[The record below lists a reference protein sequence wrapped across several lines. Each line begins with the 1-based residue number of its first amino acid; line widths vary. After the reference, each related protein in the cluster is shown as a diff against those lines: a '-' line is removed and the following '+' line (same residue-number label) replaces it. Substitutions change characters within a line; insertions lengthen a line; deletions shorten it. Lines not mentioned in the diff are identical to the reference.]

1 MTGQDKQDTADNR
14 EPLSGQSKD
23 KGRKSRPKKPADR
36 WLDAVIAPYQD
47 QLKRK
52 ARLETLSGVLAIGQA
67 GFLAFG
73 VGALIEGGV
82 GFAGLVPYL
91 IGLIAMIVARVVLS
105 YLAGKLGHSI
115 SADLRFSLRQ
125 KLAGLLA
132 GQSVLDIERRSAGE
146 VAALASDVIENL
158 DPYTSR
164 YLSLRLQLSV
174 IPIAIFIAVALFS
187 WAAALVLLLCGPL
200 IPVFMAIVGI
210 RAKKASDKQVAA
222 LSTMS
227 SRFLD
232 RLQGMTTLRLFGA
245 VGRTRS
251 LFDGIATDYRKATMK
266 VLRIAF
272 LSSAAL
278 ELFSA
283 LGIALIAIYVGY
295 HYLGFTAFGSYGMP
309 ISLASGLFMLLL
321 APEFFTPLRDFA
333 AAYHDRASAQS
344 SAERLMQLL
353 GFDNLQQS
361 DEHNSAPHK
370 EAAHID
376 GEARPIDHIAFEGCS
391 FGYEGGR
398 DAVLC
403 DITLQIA
410 KGNRIAILGRS
421 GSGKSTLLSALCG
434 LLSPLDGRLLFNGQA
449 VADPEQWPLWRQS
462 IGWIGQRPHIFHGSL
477 LMNARLA
484 QPSASREEVKA
495 ALSKAHADQFVAQ
508 LPRDL
513 LTKLGE
519 TGFGISGGQVR
530 RLAIA
535 RAALSSSSLIL
546 CDEPTADLDADT
558 AKLVTDS
565 LLDMA
570 KDRILIIATHD
581 RDVAEVCDHIYF
593 VKDGHLREIEASELA
608 DMDTLLSYDES
619 QSKEAGS

>member
-1 MTGQDKQDTADNR
+1 
-14 EPLSGQSKD
+14 
-23 KGRKSRPKKPADR
+23 
-36 WLDAVIAPYQD
+36 
-47 QLKRK
+47 
-52 ARLETLSGVLAIGQA
+52 
-67 GFLAFG
+67 
-73 VGALIEGGV
+73 
-82 GFAGLVPYL
+82 
-91 IGLIAMIVARVVLS
+91 
-105 YLAGKLGHSI
+105 
-115 SADLRFSLRQ
+115 
-125 KLAGLLA
+125 
-132 GQSVLDIERRSAGE
+132 
-146 VAALASDVIENL
+146 
-158 DPYTSR
+158 
-164 YLSLRLQLSV
+164 
-174 IPIAIFIAVALFS
+174 
-187 WAAALVLLLCGPL
+187 
-200 IPVFMAIVGI
+200 
-210 RAKKASDKQVAA
+210 
-222 LSTMS
+222 
-227 SRFLD
+227 
-232 RLQGMTTLRLFGA
+232 
-245 VGRTRS
+245 
-251 LFDGIATDYRKATMK
+251 
-266 VLRIAF
+266 
-272 LSSAAL
+272 
-278 ELFSA
+278 
-283 LGIALIAIYVGY
+283 
-295 HYLGFTAFGSYGMP
+295 
-309 ISLASGLFMLLL
+309 
-321 APEFFTPLRDFA
+321 
-333 AAYHDRASAQS
+333 
-344 SAERLMQLL
+344 LMQLL